1 VSSLKSRET
10 AFECASLSICIESVH
25 EFVKSHEPDMGL
37 SPGEQAIVQRLT
49 TFGEAAIPHLVEMLA
64 CPDIEVAQIAAAAL
78 RDVKNIDPRFLPQII
93 QGLDRNLDWLP
104 PALGRINSP
113 EAAKEAVARYL
124 VSESAPYNQE
134 AYAVI
139 GSCV

>member
-1 VSSLKSRET
+1 MNLIWVCLRESKQL
-10 AFECASLSICIESVH
+10 FSE
-25 EFVKSHEPDMGL
+25 
-37 SPGEQAIVQRLT
+37 LT

-134 AYAVI
+134 AYAVTQQVTCRVNTSAATFAD
-139 GSCV
+139 SC